1 MSSMQPVTVNAQAD
15 GNFVRILRYYRQL
28 KTIKQIQLICVLLLA
43 MIPFTWGLGLVALFL
58 TILLCLAT
66 MVYLVVSQENVIS
79 ELQRALYNICLKS
92 VTEQVEVDQNE
103 DWMKYFNIHLR
114 TYFDYSVSA

>member
-1 MSSMQPVTVNAQAD
+1 
-15 GNFVRILRYYRQL
+15 
-28 KTIKQIQLICVLLLA
+28 
-43 MIPFTWGLGLVALFL
+43 MIPFTWGLGITALFL
-58 TILLCLAT
+58 TISLCLAT

-79 ELQRALYNICLKS
+79 ELQQALYSICLKS

-103 DWMKYFNIHLR
+103 DWMKYFNIYLL